1 MSEVADA
8 APCRLL
14 VVWHGFTGATR
25 AMAGAVA
32 SAARGNAGDALD
44 VRVLQAAD
52 AGADDVLAADAVV
65 FATPETLASISGAMK
80 DFFDRSYY
88 PLLGRCDGKPY
99 ALVVCAGSDGH
110 PTIAQLRRI
119 ATGLRLREVAEP
131 VLVCTHAQ
139 TPESIVAQKT
149 VPAADLARGHELG
162 ALLAAGLELGIF

>member
-1 MSEVADA
+1 MAEA
-8 APCRLL
+8 APRRLL

-32 SAARGNAGDALD
+32 EAAREGGGDALD
-44 VRVLQAAD
+44 VRLLRAAD
-52 AGADDVLAADAVV
+52 AAADDVLGADAVV
-65 FATPETLASISGAMK
+65 FATPETLASLSGAMK

-99 ALVVCAGSDGH
+99 ALVVCAGSDGQ

-131 VLVCTHAQ
+131 LLVRTHAQ
-139 TPESIVAQKT
+139 TPEAIAAPKVLPQ
-149 VPAADLARGHELG
+149 ADLARGRELG

>member
-1 MSEVADA
+1 MPEVTNA
-8 APCRLL
+8 APRRLL

-25 AMAGAVA
+25 AMAEAVA
-32 SAARGNAGDALD
+32 SAARESAGDALD
-44 VRVLQAAD
+44 VRLLQAAE

-99 ALVVCAGSDGH
+99 ALVVCAGSDGR
-110 PTIAQLRRI
+110 PTIAQLQRI

-131 VLVCTHAQ
+131 LLVCTHAQ
-139 TPESIVAQKT
+139 TPEAI
-149 VPAADLARGHELG
+149 AARKVLPEAELARGRELG

>member
-1 MSEVADA
+1 MSAT
-8 APCRLL
+8 PRRLL
-14 VVWHGFTGATR
+14 VVWHSFTGATA
-25 AMAGAVA
+25 AMVEALLQGARE
-32 SAARGNAGDALD
+32 STGDAVQVIAL
-44 VRVLQAAD
+44 RAAD

-99 ALVVCAGSDGH
+99 ALVVCAGSDGQ

-131 VLVCTHAQ
+131 LLVRTHAQ
-139 TPESIVAQKT
+139 TPEGILAPKVIG
-149 VPAADLARGHELG
+149 ADELARCAELG
-162 ALLAAGLELGIF
+162 EGLAAGLSAGVF

>member
-1 MSEVADA
+1 MSEVTNA
-8 APCRLL
+8 APRRLL

-25 AMAGAVA
+25 AMAEAVA
-32 SAARGNAGDALD
+32 SAARESAGDALD
-44 VRVLQAAD
+44 VRLLQAAE
-52 AGADDVLAADAVV
+52 AGADDVLAADVVV

-110 PTIAQLRRI
+110 PTIAQLQRI

-139 TPESIVAQKT
+139 TPEAI
-149 VPAADLARGHELG
+149 AARKVLPEAELARGRELG

>member
-1 MSEVADA
+1 MEA
-8 APCRLL
+8 APRRLL

-25 AMAGAVA
+25 AMAEAVA
-32 SAARGNAGDALD
+32 EAARGDAGEALE
-44 VRVLQAAD
+44 VCLLRAAD
-52 AGADDVLAADAVV
+52 AGADDVLGADAVV

-99 ALVVCAGSDGH
+99 ALVVCAGSDGE

-131 VLVCTHAQ
+131 LLVRTHAQ
-139 TPESIVAQKT
+139 TPEAIAARKLL
-149 VPAADLARGHELG
+149 PEADLARGRELG
-162 ALLAAGLELGIF
+162 ALLAAGLALGIY

>member
-1 MSEVADA
+1 MAEA
-8 APCRLL
+8 APRRLL

-32 SAARGNAGDALD
+32 SAARESAGALLD
-44 VRVLQAAD
+44 VRLLQAAD

-99 ALVVCAGSDGH
+99 ALVVCAGSDGQ

-139 TPESIVAQKT
+139 TPEAI
-149 VPAADLARGHELG
+149 AAPKVLPEAELARGRELG
-162 ALLAAGLELGIF
+162 ALLAAGLALGVF

>member
-1 MSEVADA
+1 
-8 APCRLL
+8 
-14 VVWHGFTGATR
+14 
-25 AMAGAVA
+25 
-32 SAARGNAGDALD
+32 
-44 VRVLQAAD
+44 
-52 AGADDVLAADAVV
+52 V

-99 ALVVCAGSDGH
+99 ALVVCAGSDGQ

-131 VLVCTHAQ
+131 LLVRTHAQ
-139 TPESIVAQKT
+139 TPEAIAAPKVL
-149 VPAADLARGHELG
+149 PEADLARGRELG

>member
-1 MSEVADA
+1 MVAT
-8 APCRLL
+8 PRRLL

-25 AMAGAVA
+25 AMAEAVA
-32 SAARGNAGDALD
+32 GAARGDAGEALE
-44 VRVLQAAD
+44 VCLLRAAD
-52 AGADDVLAADAVV
+52 AGADDVLGADAVV

-99 ALVVCAGSDGH
+99 ALVVCAGSDGE

-131 VLVCTHAQ
+131 LLVRTHAQ
-139 TPESIVAQKT
+139 TPEAIAARKLL
-149 VPAADLARGHELG
+149 PEADLARGRELG
-162 ALLAAGLELGIF
+162 ALLAAGLALGIY

>member
-1 MSEVADA
+1 MEA
-8 APCRLL
+8 APRRLL

-25 AMAGAVA
+25 AMAEAVA
-32 SAARGNAGDALD
+32 GAARGDAGEALE
-44 VRVLQAAD
+44 VCLLRAAD
-52 AGADDVLAADAVV
+52 AGADDVLGADAVV

-99 ALVVCAGSDGH
+99 ALVVCAGSDGE

-131 VLVCTHAQ
+131 LLVRTHAQ
-139 TPESIVAQKT
+139 TPEAIAARKLL
-149 VPAADLARGHELG
+149 PEADLARGRELG
-162 ALLAAGLELGIF
+162 ALLAAGLELGIY

>member
-1 MSEVADA
+1 MVAT
-8 APCRLL
+8 PRRLL

-25 AMAGAVA
+25 AMAEAVA
-32 SAARGNAGDALD
+32 EAARGDAGEALE
-44 VRVLQAAD
+44 VCLLRAAD
-52 AGADDVLAADAVV
+52 AGADDVLGADAVV

-99 ALVVCAGSDGH
+99 ALVVCAGSDGE

-131 VLVCTHAQ
+131 LLVRTHAQ
-139 TPESIVAQKT
+139 TPEAIAARKLL
-149 VPAADLARGHELG
+149 PEADLARGRELG
-162 ALLAAGLELGIF
+162 ALLAAGLALGIY

>member
-1 MSEVADA
+1 MTGA
-8 APCRLL
+8 APRRLL

-25 AMAGAVA
+25 AMAEAVA
-32 SAARGNAGDALD
+32 GAARGDAGEALE
-44 VRVLQAAD
+44 VCLLRAAE
-52 AGADDVLAADAVV
+52 AGADDVLGADAVV

-99 ALVVCAGSDGH
+99 ALVVCAGSDGE

-131 VLVCTHAQ
+131 VLVCTRAQ
-139 TPESIVAQKT
+139 TPEAI
-149 VPAADLARGHELG
+149 AARKVLPEAELARGRELG

>member
-1 MSEVADA
+1 MTNA
-8 APCRLL
+8 APRRLL

-25 AMAGAVA
+25 AMAEAVA
-32 SAARGNAGDALD
+32 SAARESAGDALD
-44 VRVLQAAD
+44 VRLLQAAE
-52 AGADDVLAADAVV
+52 ARADDVLAADAVV

-99 ALVVCAGSDGH
+99 ALLVCAGSDGH

-139 TPESIVAQKT
+139 TPEAI
-149 VPAADLARGHELG
+149 AARKVLPEAELARGRELG